1 MRGAAQQQ
9 QTNGSLARRVLR
21 RRRPAANEDS
31 LNTEKSS
38 TTTTPGTS
46 TFLLP
51 LIPPACHCETINWT
65 ASAAVA
71 LFLPSPCAASADMPR
86 LCRLLHRELQ
96 KIACLATVH
105 YQLTYCCCPAA
116 IPNAGNAGRREHGRP
131 ARESVER
138 APVSYLEP
146 TKPNTRRALD
156 DDGSVPFESI
166 VSTERRRH
174 AMMPVCFCVPLYVF
188 ILLSLSDV
196 SSPTA
201 RVSQSSACSAWFDRR
216 RDARAAKHP
225 HEACLLQTVV

>member
-1 MRGAAQQQ
+1 
-9 QTNGSLARRVLR
+9 
-21 RRRPAANEDS
+21 
-31 LNTEKSS
+31 
-38 TTTTPGTS
+38 
-46 TFLLP
+46 
-51 LIPPACHCETINWT
+51 
-65 ASAAVA
+65 
-71 LFLPSPCAASADMPR
+71 MPR

-105 YQLTYCCCPAA
+105 YRLTYCCCSAA

-131 ARESVER
+131 ARESIQR

-156 DDGSVPFESI
+156 DDGSVPLESLRMLSGV

-174 AMMPVCFCVPLYVF
+174 AIVLVYFCMPLHVF
-188 ILLSLSDV
+188 MLLSSFDA

-201 RVSQSSACSAWFDRR
+201 RVRRSSACSVWFDRR

-225 HEACLLQTVV
+225 HEACLLQTV